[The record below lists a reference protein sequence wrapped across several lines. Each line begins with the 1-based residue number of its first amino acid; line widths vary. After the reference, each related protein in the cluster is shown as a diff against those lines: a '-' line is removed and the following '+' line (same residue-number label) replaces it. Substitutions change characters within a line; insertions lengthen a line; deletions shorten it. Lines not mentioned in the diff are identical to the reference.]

1 MLKKGSLWLYV
12 ASEKKT
18 RQKKGTVKMFIDVH
32 DMTNNLKGEIGEFI
46 SRSEMR
52 KQAIHKNDHCTMH
65 ILLHMLKKEEL
76 MVITYYNI
84 DKTALTKIKK
94 KERIW
99 FIVLLTSYILNVSLP
114 ALEAKSQKL

>member
-1 MLKKGSLWLYV
+1 M

-18 RQKKGTVKMFIDVH
+18 RQRKGTVEMFIDVH

-46 SRSEMR
+46 SRNEMR
-52 KQAIHKNDHCTMH
+52 KQAIHKNDHCTMD
-65 ILLHMLKKEEL
+65 ILLRMLKKEEL
-76 MVITYYNI
+76 MVIAYYNI
-84 DKTALTKIKK
+84 DKTALTKINK

-99 FIVLLTSYILNVSLP
+99 FMVLLTSYILNVSLP